1 MTELQELGRLARQM
15 QDSHQYAAHVLS
27 WHMNRRRFLTGL
39 TGVAAIAPLNGTL
52 SLASSQAATPDL
64 PGVDLRGSIDA
75 SQFGVRPDAHDDQ
88 SQLLQT
94 VLDQASQENKPVF
107 LPPGNYLV
115 SNINLPQRTRLMGIS
130 GTSRIIYGGQGAMLS
145 GTGCDLI
152 ELNGIALDGANR
164 PLGDEFA
171 GLLSARACPRVHVEN
186 CTILGS
192 QGSAIFLDT
201 CGGRIERNHLSGAF
215 GIAGLYSV
223 NGTGVSIQDN
233 HVADCSN
240 GGILV
245 HRWKT
250 GEDNTIVTGNRV
262 ERIAARHGG
271 TGQQGNGINLFR
283 TDGVMVSNNHI
294 SDCAFS
300 AIRANSASNAQITG
314 NTCLRSGETA
324 IYSEFAFQ
332 GSLIANNIVD
342 GATMGVSMAN
352 FNEGG
357 RLCVCANNLIR
368 NLTTDGPYPAEVAGF
383 GIGIAAEADA
393 SVTGNVIEGA
403 PKFGIG
409 LGWGPYLRN
418 VIAANNIIRDV
429 GEGIAVSVVKGAK
442 STSITGNVINNTKLG
457 GIIGHEWNKPVT
469 QDLALGS
476 RNPFPHLTVER
487 NVVT

>member
-1 MTELQELGRLARQM
+1 
-15 QDSHQYAAHVLS
+15 
-27 WHMNRRRFLTGL
+27 MNRRQFLTSL
-39 TGVAAIAPLNGTL
+39 TGAGAFVPLIGTL
-52 SLASSQAATPDL
+52 AASNAFASTKL
-64 PGVDLRGSIDA
+64 HNVDLRGSLDA

-88 SQLLQT
+88 SQLLQRL
-94 VLDQASQENKPVF
+94 LDKASEENKPVF
-107 LPPGNYLV
+107 LPSGTYV
-115 SNINLPQRTRLMGIS
+115 ISNIDLPHRVRLMGIS
-130 GTSRIIYGGQGAMLS
+130 GTSRIVYGGGGSMLS
-145 GTGCDLI
+145 GTGCDLV
-152 ELNGIALDGANR
+152 ELNGITLDGANR
-164 PLGDEFA
+164 PIGDEFT
-171 GLLSARACPRVHVEN
+171 GLLNVRACLHVQVEN
-186 CTILGS
+186 CTFQGS
-192 QGSAIFLDT
+192 QGSGIFLDT
-201 CGGRIERNHLSGAF
+201 CGGRIQRNHLSGAF
-215 GIAGLYSV
+215 GVAGLYSV
-223 NGTGVSIQDN
+223 NASGLSVQDN
-233 HVADCSN
+233 EVSDCSN
-240 GGILV
+240 GGILI
-245 HRWKT
+245 HRWKI
-250 GEDNTIVTGNRV
+250 GEDNTIVTGNRI

-271 TGQQGNGINLFR
+271 TGQYGNGINLFR
-283 TDGVMVSNNHI
+283 ADGVMVSNNHV

-314 NTCLRSGETA
+314 NTCLRSGETG

-332 GSLIANNIVD
+332 GALIANNIVD

-368 NLTTDGPYPAEVAGF
+368 NLTTEGPYPAEVAGF
-383 GIGIAAEADA
+383 GIGIAAEAEA

-429 GEGIAVSVVKGAK
+429 GEGIAVSVVEGSK
-442 STSITGNVINNTKLG
+442 STSITGNVINDARQG

-469 QDLALGS
+469 KDLAFGS

>member
-1 MTELQELGRLARQM
+1 MA
-15 QDSHQYAAHVLS
+15 SHVS
-27 WHMNRRRFLTGL
+27 GWHMNRRQFLTGL
-39 TGVAAIAPLNGTL
+39 TGTGLIVPTIGTL
-52 SLASSQAATPDL
+52 CASAALAKTAGTQSA
-64 PGVDLRGSIDA
+64 DLRGSLDA

-88 SQLLQT
+88 SQLLQR
-94 VLDQASQENKPVF
+94 VLDKAAAEDKPVF
-107 LPPGNYLV
+107 LPPGTYVV
-115 SNINLPQRTRLMGIS
+115 SNINLPPRARLMGIS
-130 GTSRIIYGGQGAMLS
+130 GTSRIVYSGQGALLS
-145 GTGCDLI
+145 GTGCELI
-152 ELNGIALDGANR
+152 ELMGITLDGANR

-171 GLLSARACPRVHVEN
+171 GLLNARACPQVHVEN
-186 CTILGS
+186 CYFQGS
-192 QGSAIFLDT
+192 LGSAIFLDT
-201 CGGRIERNHLSGAF
+201 CGGRVERNRLSGAD
-215 GIAGLYSV
+215 GVAGLYSV
-223 NGTGVSIQDN
+223 NATGLSIQNN
-233 HVADCSN
+233 HVTDCSN

-250 GEDNTIVTGNRV
+250 GEDNTIVTGNRI
-262 ERIAARHGG
+262 ERIAARRGG

-342 GATMGVSMAN
+342 GATMGISMAN

-368 NLTTDGPYPAEVAGF
+368 NMHVDGPYEAEVAGF

-442 STSITGNVINNTKLG
+442 STSITGNVINRAKLG

-469 QDLALGS
+469 QDLAMGS
-476 RNPFPHLTVER
+476 RNPFPHLTIER
-487 NVVT
+487 NVVS

>member
-1 MTELQELGRLARQM
+1 
-15 QDSHQYAAHVLS
+15 
-27 WHMNRRRFLTGL
+27 MNRRQFLTSL
-39 TGVAAIAPLNGTL
+39 TGAGAAGAIVPVFGTFA
-52 SLASSQAATPDL
+52 ASAADDL
-64 PGVDLRGSIDA
+64 QRANLRGSLDA

-88 SQLLQT
+88 SQLLQK
-94 VLDQASQENKPVF
+94 VLDKAAAEDKPVF
-107 LPPGNYLV
+107 LPPGTYIV
-115 SNINLPQRTRLMGIS
+115 SNINLPPRTRLMGIS
-130 GTSRIIYGGQGAMLS
+130 GTSRLVYGGQGALLS

-152 ELNGIALDGANR
+152 ELNGITLDGANR
-164 PLGDEFA
+164 PMGDEFS
-171 GLLSARACPRVHVEN
+171 GLLNARACPRVHVEN
-186 CTILGS
+186 CTLQGS

-201 CGGRIERNHLSGAF
+201 CGGRIEANHLSGAF
-215 GIAGLYSV
+215 GVAGLYSV
-223 NGTGVSIQDN
+223 NATGLSIQDN
-233 HVADCSN
+233 HVTDCSN

-245 HRWKT
+245 HRWKV
-250 GEDNTIVTGNRV
+250 GEDNTIVTGNRIQ
-262 ERIAARHGG
+262 RIAARHGG

-283 TDGVMVSNNHI
+283 ADGVMVANNHI

-300 AIRANSASNAQITG
+300 AIRANSASNCQITG

-368 NLTTDGPYPAEVAGF
+368 NLTTEGPYPAEVAGF

-429 GEGIAVSVVKGAK
+429 GEGIAVTVVKGAK
-442 STSITGNVINNTKLG
+442 STSITGNIISGARQG

-469 QDLALGS
+469 EDLAMGAH
-476 RNPFPHLTVER
+476 NPYPHLTIER

>member
-1 MTELQELGRLARQM
+1 MA
-15 QDSHQYAAHVLS
+15 SHVS
-27 WHMNRRRFLTGL
+27 GWHMNRRKFLTGL
-39 TGVAAIAPLNGTL
+39 TGAGLIVPTIGTL
-52 SLASSQAATPDL
+52 SATDALAKTAGAQS
-64 PGVDLRGSIDA
+64 VDLRGSLDA

-88 SQLLQT
+88 SQLLQR
-94 VLDQASQENKPVF
+94 VLDKAAVEDKPVF
-107 LPPGNYLV
+107 LPPGTYVV
-115 SNINLPQRTRLMGIS
+115 SNINLPSRARLMGIS
-130 GTSRIIYGGQGAMLS
+130 GTSRIVYGGQGALLS
-145 GTGCDLI
+145 GTGCELI
-152 ELNGIALDGANR
+152 ELIGITLDGANR

-171 GLLSARACPRVHVEN
+171 GLLNARACPQVQVEN
-186 CTILGS
+186 CYFQGS
-192 QGSAIFLDT
+192 RGSAIFLDT
-201 CGGRIERNHLSGAF
+201 CGGRVERTRLSGAD
-215 GIAGLYSV
+215 GVAGLYSV
-223 NGTGVSIQDN
+223 NATGLSIQNN
-233 HVADCSN
+233 HVTDCSN

-245 HRWKT
+245 HRWKV
-250 GEDNTIVTGNRV
+250 GEDNTIVTGNRI
-262 ERIAARHGG
+262 ERIAARRGG

-324 IYSEFAFQ
+324 IYSEFSFQ
-332 GSLIANNIVD
+332 GSLIANNLID
-342 GATMGVSMAN
+342 GATMGISMAN

-368 NLTTDGPYPAEVAGF
+368 NMHTDGPYEAEVAGF

-442 STSITGNVINNTKLG
+442 STSITGNVINMAKQG

-469 QDLALGS
+469 QDLAMGP
-476 RNPFPHLTVER
+476 RNPYPHLTIER
-487 NVVT
+487 NVVS